1 MVAEINYNR
10 NERATHVREEARSV
24 CCRDPSS
31 PAYRPRC
38 GNQQQ
43 QGGQSRDQFTANVNN
58 DGDNAEAARGRDKLS
73 AVLPSGEYNAITY
86 VEEVD
91 SDKSTNRDASAD
103 ISAVTRDSE
112 HLDTTAT
119 RGGGALLAKPRTTT
133 DIFKRSPHV
142 RLANCDQVTHA
153 CMPDPQRSSSPEGLQ
168 TEIPFQTRMNPEIAP
183 LSDAIGLLRELD
195 DIEDVAIAAWLA
207 GTYFTV
213 EYPLVPNVRVDLTS
227 YPDRDALNDY
237 RFTCTQLRLR
247 ESPESV
253 LQWAQAASLFKLP
266 RRLYAGRLGLCMSFF
281 GPLEGTRHDSTMLKE
296 SGLLVYLMDN
306 PALQSI
312 TAVMYGDPAYGVS
325 DRLTSPVRGVDLS
338 RNERDFN
345 VIMSKVRVSIEWL
358 FGIVKPYTSRYL
370 YEES

>member
-1 MVAEINYNR
+1 
-10 NERATHVREEARSV
+10 
-24 CCRDPSS
+24 
-31 PAYRPRC
+31 
-38 GNQQQ
+38 
-43 QGGQSRDQFTANVNN
+43 
-58 DGDNAEAARGRDKLS
+58 
-73 AVLPSGEYNAITY
+73 
-86 VEEVD
+86 
-91 SDKSTNRDASAD
+91 
-103 ISAVTRDSE
+103 
-112 HLDTTAT
+112 
-119 RGGGALLAKPRTTT
+119 
-133 DIFKRSPHV
+133 
-142 RLANCDQVTHA
+142 
-153 CMPDPQRSSSPEGLQ
+153 
-168 TEIPFQTRMNPEIAP
+168 MNPEIAP

-237 RFTCTQLRLR
+237 PFTCTQLFELSSAMLIPHVFFSGAGDRILGTEALAMLCYRLSYPGKLSRIRKQFGRSDASCSRIITDLYCFLDEQWGSILFFHDAVYTAHHEEYVQAVLKKTGGLVDAVSMRLR

-253 LQWAQAASLFKLP
+253 LQRAQAASLFKLP

-312 TAVMYGDPAYGVS
+312 TAVMCGDPAYGVS

-358 FGIVKPYTSRYL
+358 FGIVKLRILAAIRLLYASTSL
-370 YEES
+370 YRAEFGSLTHDVTLFRVARATRSVLCDLFRVASFHAPVPSDAASSAQLQFQAAC